1 MTATIKRMLS
11 IAIAAPLLMQLVF
24 AHGGLEHVMGTVTEA
39 SAASVTVKSTDG
51 KTVIVTIDS
60 KTQFTKAGANVTAQD
75 VKPGDR
81 VVIHAKKDG
90 DKLIAQTV
98 QIGAAKSH

>member
-1 MTATIKRMLS
+1 MTATIKRMLL

-24 AHGGLEHVMGTVTEA
+24 AHGGEEHVLGTVMEA
-39 SAASVTVKSTDG
+39 SAASITVKTSDG
-51 KTVIVTIDS
+51 KTVKVTIDS
-60 KTQFTKAGANVTAQD
+60 KTQFTKAGANITVQD

-90 DKLIAQTV
+90 DTLLAHTV
-98 QIGAAKSH
+98 QIGAAKGH